1 MSIQK
6 LTDSISKSLPD
17 IIYVFTLCLFDFFP
31 MCRRL
36 EILFAYK
43 IFFSLQMPNVIASP
57 TFVTPTT
64 VGANEKVRKRNRSFR
79 LILCV

>member
-43 IFFSLQMPNVIASP
+43 IFFFP
-57 TFVTPTT
+57 TNAKCNSFTYICDSHYS
-64 VGANEKVRKRNRSFR
+64 GSKWKGEEKEQIF
-79 LILCV
+79 